1 MTSIGLKSIRMTVG
15 VGVAAAAVALSCAS
29 QPPQPPQ
36 RAEMARAVAPPKR
49 KDPPPQPL
57 PGAARALLH
66 GRMVSH
72 ARDMGDLVS
81 AIMLLEYPR
90 IHERATAISTE
101 ITLARPL
108 TDDATELAASVPAS
122 FFDLQDE
129 LRERA
134 RTLDLAAQEQS
145 AMHVADAYGRLSET
159 CVRCHAS
166 FR

>member
-1 MTSIGLKSIRMTVG
+1 MVMTSIGSKGIRTMVG
-15 VGVAAAAVALSCAS
+15 ALTAAVALSCAS

-36 RAEMARAVAPPKR
+36 RAELARAVSPPKR
-49 KDPPPQPL
+49 KEPPQPL

-66 GRMVSH
+66 ERMVSH

-81 AIMLLEYPR
+81 AIMLLQYPR

-134 RTLDLAAQEQS
+134 RTLDLAAREQS
-145 AMHVADAYGRLSET
+145 AMQVADAYGRLSET